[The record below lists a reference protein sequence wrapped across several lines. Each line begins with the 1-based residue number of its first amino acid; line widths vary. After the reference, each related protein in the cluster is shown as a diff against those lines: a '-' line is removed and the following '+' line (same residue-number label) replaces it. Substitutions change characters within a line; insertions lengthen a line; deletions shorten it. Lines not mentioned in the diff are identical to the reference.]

1 MGSYSSTEVFP
12 IRTVVQEN
20 AGYDVYLQAN
30 TGGIARSSNDGT
42 DGGTIGQ
49 IFQSGRTLRILDAAG
64 RYEFG
69 IIDSYAVNN
78 SGQMVIHLKA
88 SPVVPFKRSGPCGVE
103 GLGVGMQANVVNR
116 IRYEIRDLK
125 AANLP
130 QYAPL
135 YAASATGPGDET
147 RFDLVRVELDAA
159 GAEIAGTL
167 ELVAEYAVDLR
178 FGLTVVP
185 SVRTNV
191 DPNLTT
197 YGVGDSH
204 IYNYTYQVAAG
215 NKANALGP
223 QSIRSVRARLVVRS
237 REIDRAERL
246 DAPAGNIFRYGV
258 GDAGF
263 SRARTLVSDIQLP
276 NLAGLSWR

>member
-1 MGSYSSTEVFP
+1 MGFDRLRADIARAGFLTTANIQRDPFFCGDATTAEISGLAALRIEEATPAVAQDSANGLAPERLTLMGSYSSTEVFP

-69 IIDSYAVNN
+69 IIDSYALNN

-88 SPVVPFKRSGPCGVE
+88 SPAVPFKRSGPCGVE

-135 YAASATGPGDET
+135 YAASATG
-147 RFDLVRVELDAA
+147 A
-159 GAEIAGTL
+159 G
-167 ELVAEYAVDLR
+167 R
-178 FGLTVVP
+178 
-185 SVRTNV
+185 
-191 DPNLTT
+191 
-197 YGVGDSH
+197 
-204 IYNYTYQVAAG
+204 
-215 NKANALGP
+215 
-223 QSIRSVRARLVVRS
+223 
-237 REIDRAERL
+237 
-246 DAPAGNIFRYGV
+246 
-258 GDAGF
+258 
-263 SRARTLVSDIQLP
+263 
-276 NLAGLSWR
+276 